1 MSSSHGLYEILL
13 LMHAHGKIPN
23 QHRQH
28 KGTHIMVSSWSIID
42 KAYHTTRSHDPMW
55 YILYASC
62 VDQLES
68 ILHSLYWSTLY
79 LLMLYHNILRHIKNS
94 PFDCMLQ
101 VLVNQCSTHE
111 TLWLRH
117 RAISWILLLKTNSQD
132 LDHPWLIW
140 VPHKNSIF
148 ISSSW
153 SYHIH
158 LFKSMILMPILKV
171 YLYLHGIHTWNQ
183 HMIFKHYLWNIP
195 SYKTQWKH

>member
-1 MSSSHGLYEILL
+1 MDDKLQAYDLLEMLILNL
-13 LMHAHGKIPN
+13 PFSNSMTVTTWCHPLTGYMKSYFWCMPMERYLTLIDN
-23 QHRQH
+23 TR
-28 KGTHIMVSSWSIID
+28 THIWWVSSQSIID

-68 ILHSLYWSTLY
+68 ILHSLYRSTLY

-132 LDHPWLIW
+132 LDHPWL
-140 VPHKNSIF
+140 N
-148 ISSSW
+148 
-153 SYHIH
+153 
-158 LFKSMILMPILKV
+158 
-171 YLYLHGIHTWNQ
+171 T
-183 HMIFKHYLWNIP
+183 
-195 SYKTQWKH
+195 